1 MKKIFLMA
9 GFLLSSLSAS
19 AVQFRIVCCDGSVK
33 YVQGLSFQGLLQQG
47 ADPTEIED
55 YKAILAEDVCPNSC
69 YATVDEMKSTSLSA
83 AALPLVENI
92 YVSVR
97 PALYIVFNA
106 DGPSGS
112 EPVPSQDEIL

>member
-1 MKKIFLMA
+1 MFRDL
-9 GFLLSSLSAS
+9 AS
-19 AVQFRIVCCDGSVK
+19 RDFCSRGQILQRLRIIK
-33 YVQGLSFQGLLQQG
+33 LF
-47 ADPTEIED
+47 
-55 YKAILAEDVCPNSC
+55 

>member
-1 MKKIFLMA
+1 M
-9 GFLLSSLSAS
+9 
-19 AVQFRIVCCDGSVK
+19 
-33 YVQGLSFQGLLQQG
+33 QQG
-47 ADPTEIED
+47 ADLTEIED
-55 YKAILAEDVCPNSC
+55 YKAILAKDVCPNSC
-69 YATVDEMKSTSLSA
+69 YATVDEMKSTSLS

-112 EPVPSQDEIL
+112 EPVSSQDEIL